1 MCEALGSIPAP
12 KKKKK
17 KKKEKEKD
25 KKNIKNKIKKIIMIN
40 SPVLA
45 SKKRFF
51 RAT

>member
-12 KKKKK
+12 KK